1 MGKAAREQLDR
12 VLSEYLNTAH
22 ETFQM
27 LDQTPAS
34 SLEKVSWK
42 EVIEIGEQV
51 SKQATMVGML
61 YTGETP
67 EIKVLEENM
76 AAYFNTLQ
84 GFLLLSHGSSVGA
97 GPTLLSCIH
106 GSVKQVVDSSFM
118 LLQGAVSSY
127 GGINHDEVFL
137 NGLTGSSSNKTQ
149 KLTIPQLVGAVWNAC
164 SALKKTPVTNVTAI
178 GRAMKQAAVSMKDV
192 LREMKE
198 LKPASSDSA
207 DEASI
212 HDSTKGEDKSISDD
226 DDDSYDDELGNDL
239 TPEEM
244 KIVHLTTSI
253 VSETLAVVKELI
265 RYITGLLQ
273 LESAGDGSI
282 SVDSLEKLL
291 KLCQETGLQIDELG
305 ACLYPPQEITAI
317 KVALEKILS
326 FSNETETELRNLKG
340 FIEDFGKACTSLR
353 SSLRQL
359 ETELGC
365 SNVGDLVP
373 KLENLVVSS

>member
-1 MGKAAREQLDR
+1 
-12 VLSEYLNTAH
+12 
-22 ETFQM
+22 
-27 LDQTPAS
+27 
-34 SLEKVSWK
+34 
-42 EVIEIGEQV
+42 
-51 SKQATMVGML
+51 ML

-67 EIKVLEENM
+67 EIKVLEDNM

-127 GGINHDEVFL
+127 
-137 NGLTGSSSNKTQ
+137 GSSSNKTQ

-212 HDSTKGEDKSISDD
+212 HDSTKGEGKSISDD
-226 DDDSYDDELGNDL
+226 DDDDSFDEELGNDL
-239 TPEEM
+239 SPEEM

-265 RYITGLLQ
+265 RYITVLLQ
-273 LESAGDGSI
+273 QESAGDGAI

-291 KLCQETGLQIDELG
+291 KLCQETGVQIDELG
-305 ACLYPPQEITAI
+305 ACLYPPQEISDI
-317 KVALEKILS
+317 KVALEKIS
-326 FSNETETELRNLKG
+326 RFSNETETELRNLKG
-340 FIEDFGKACTSLR
+340 FTEDFGKACTSLR
-353 SSLRQL
+353 SSLRL
-359 ETELGC
+359 LGTEIGC